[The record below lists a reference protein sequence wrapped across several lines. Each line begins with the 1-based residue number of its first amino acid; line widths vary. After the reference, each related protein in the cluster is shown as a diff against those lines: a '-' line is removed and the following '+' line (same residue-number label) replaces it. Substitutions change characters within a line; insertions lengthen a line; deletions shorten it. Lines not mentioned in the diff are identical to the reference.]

1 MVSRLGLFTI
11 GVLSAAVLTACTP
24 DPDPK
29 PEPTR
34 PTTTVTTPRDSPPV
48 REPLDSKEF
57 AADPCTSLTTAQLA
71 ELKLGNPEEAV
82 VDGADL
88 SEDACI
94 YTDFDP
100 DTQLFVYVNYY
111 PRISDGLEARYREHL
126 ESGLWPVWNP
136 IEVSGYPAVAFRP
149 KDDRTGCLVDVGL
162 SDTDFFNIK
171 YFYFGWEGYDG
182 RDTCAAATSVAA
194 AVLAT
199 IRAAN

>member
-71 ELKLGNPEEAV
+71 ELKLG
-82 VDGADL
+82 DGRTNT
-88 SEDACI
+88 SNDAYASDDSCV
-94 YTDFDP
+94 YRDP
-100 DTQLFVYVNYY
+100 DSATSLIVYVSYY
-111 PRISDGLEARYREHL
+111 PEITNGLEHVYD
-126 ESGLWPVWNP
+126 ESPPTPSPTRKATV
-136 IEVSGYPAVAFRP
+136 IDGYPAVVRSP
-149 KDDRTGCLVDVGL
+149 KDDRTRCHVDVGT
-162 SDTDFFNIK
+162 SDTAYFNVT
-171 YFYFGWEGYDG
+171 YYYYDWDDWDG

-194 AVLAT
+194 AVLTT
-199 IRAAN
+199 IKAAN